1 MRRFITFID
10 CAYEHKVKLII
21 TAYAKHPDDLL
32 VIADAKSFECD
43 TRDEFFAWDRAKS
56 RLNEMQTDEYNQL
69 EAKNLKMAFRTIFFS
84 SRENQRQR
92 SARIMATLR
101 QNQKRSLGRI
111 RIGVFTRRFERA
123 QSWPSKRLQRPTG
136 PFLERTHPKAMR
148 KSR

>member
-43 TRDEFFAWDRAKS
+43 TRDEFFAWDRAGKS
-56 RLNEMQTDEYNQL
+56 RLSEMQTDEYTKSSWKPKTSKWLL
-69 EAKNLKMAFRTIFFS
+69 EQSLFS

-101 QNQKRSLGRI
+101 QNQKRSLG
-111 RIGVFTRRFERA
+111 
-123 QSWPSKRLQRPTG
+123 QSELAHLLADLSEL
-136 PFLERTHPKAMR
+136 
-148 KSR
+148 KSAIETSQTNWTIP

>member
-1 MRRFITFID
+1 MR
-10 CAYEHKVKLII
+10 H
-21 TAYAKHPDDLL
+21 
-32 VIADAKSFECD
+32 
-43 TRDEFFAWDRAKS
+43 S
-56 RLNEMQTDEYNQL
+56 RRVLCLGSREISSQRNANGRVHEIQL

-111 RIGVFTRRFERA
+111 RVGVFTRRFERA
-123 QSWPSKRLQRPTG
+123 QSRPSKRLQRPTG

-148 KSR
+148 KSRRWICHFRRFRRIRKERL